1 MATYSVFVMDY
12 LVLDAENGEDALEQ
26 AKSWF
31 REMLE
36 NDEITWDIEEGDASE
51 NMDDDVTGGI
61 E

>member
-12 LVLDAENGEDALEQ
+12 LVLDAENEEDALEQ

>member
-12 LVLDAENGEDALEQ
+12 LVLEAENEEDAVTQ

-36 NDEITWDIEEGDASE
+36 NDEVTWDIEEGDASE
-51 NMDDDVTGGI
+51 TMEEDVLD
-61 E
+61 EAE